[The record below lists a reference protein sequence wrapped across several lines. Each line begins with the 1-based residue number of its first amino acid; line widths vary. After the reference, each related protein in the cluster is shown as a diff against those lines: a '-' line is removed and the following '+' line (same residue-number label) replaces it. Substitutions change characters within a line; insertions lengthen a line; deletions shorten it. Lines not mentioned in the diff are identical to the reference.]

1 MGRCGR
7 RAVARCGR
15 RHERMSE
22 EFLKPA
28 EAAKRLGMPP
38 STLRVYSTKFAE
50 MLSDGASN
58 PPVSS
63 DGRTGHRLYSDRDLV
78 ILAKAKEALAR
89 GLTYDQ
95 ALAELRTLYAP
106 AKVRT
111 RAAAPSNGGGAV
123 SLAVG
128 QIEAMVAPLMAGIQS
143 AQKAAEAWQALAE
156 ERARENDELKQRLK
170 AVELR
175 VERLEQR
182 WEQLISRIEDECARQ
197 PGLLGRL
204 LGR

>member
-1 MGRCGR
+1 MND
-7 RAVARCGR
+7 
-15 RHERMSE
+15 

-38 STLRVYSTKFAE
+38 STLRVYSTKFGE
-50 MLSDGASN
+50 MLSDAASN

-95 ALAELRTLYAP
+95 ALAELRTVYAP
-106 AKVRT
+106 AKVRART
-111 RAAAPSNGGGAV
+111 APSGNGGSPA
-123 SLAVG
+123 SLTAGHV
-128 QIEAMVAPLMAGIQS
+128 EAMMAPLMAGIQN
-143 AQKAAEAWQALAE
+143 AQRAAEAWQRLAE
-156 ERARENDELKQRLK
+156 ERARENEELKERLR
-170 AVELR
+170 AVEMKID
-175 VERLEQR
+175 RLEQR
-182 WEQLISRIEDECARQ
+182 WQQLIGRIEEESVRQ